1 MRTMITAL
9 VLFLVTGDLHADPI
23 RLFLHFSDAT
33 AKSRDTA
40 MEIGL
45 LLEARG
51 FEVVELRSIEAEMG
65 HSVEISRPAVRYFER
80 RFEADARSLQ
90 GELAA
95 ILRSRGLDS
104 AVRVQD
110 FTHYAP
116 KPPDALEVWL
126 ASPQ

>member
-1 MRTMITAL
+1 MRTIIT
-9 VLFLVTGDLHADPI
+9 VLLFFLVAADLHADPV
-23 RLFLHFSDAT
+23 RLFLHFSDVT
-33 AKSRDTA
+33 AESRDTA

-51 FEVVELRSIEAEMG
+51 FDVVELRSIEAEMG
-65 HSVEISRPAVRYFER
+65 HSVEIRRPAVRYFER

-90 GELAA
+90 GELGA

-104 AVRVQD
+104 AVRLQD
-110 FTHYAP
+110 FTHYHP
-116 KPPDALEVWL
+116 KPWEALEVWL